1 MRKKEVKTEDE
12 EKDERCLSDEHS
24 GREALVFRDEDY
36 QTAAAMF
43 DALGDPSR
51 LKLIEY
57 LSRGEAC
64 VSEIAA
70 VYDESLSTISQRL
83 KLLRS
88 ERLVKKRRDGKHI
101 YYSLDDEHIEQLVR
115 NALQHAEEY

>member
-1 MRKKEVKTEDE
+1 MYKKIKTEDE
-12 EKDERCLSDEHS
+12 EKDELCLSGEHS
-24 GREALVFRDEDY
+24 GREALAFRDEDY

-43 DALGDPSR
+43 AALGDPSR
-51 LKLIEY
+51 LKLVEY

-70 VYDESLSTISQRL
+70 VYGDSLSTISQRL

-101 YYSLDDEHIEQLVR
+101 YYSLADEHVEQLVK

>member
-1 MRKKEVKTEDE
+1 MRKKKVKTEDE
-12 EKDERCLSDEHS
+12 EKDERCLSDGHS
-24 GREALVFRDEDY
+24 GREALAFRDEDY

-43 DALGDPSR
+43 AALGDHSR

-70 VYDESLSTISQRL
+70 VYGESLSTISQRL

-115 NALQHAEEY
+115 NALQHAQEY

>member
-1 MRKKEVKTEDE
+1 MRKEIKTDDE
-12 EKDERCLSDEHS
+12 EKDERCFSGEHS

-43 DALGDPSR
+43 AALGDPSR

-70 VYDESLSTISQRL
+70 VYGESLSTISQRL

>member
-1 MRKKEVKTEDE
+1 MYRKIKTEDE
-12 EKDERCLSDEHS
+12 EKNERCLSGEHS
-24 GREALVFRDEDY
+24 GREALTFRDEDY
-36 QTAAAMF
+36 RTAAAMF
-43 DALGDPSR
+43 AALGDPSR
-51 LKLIEY
+51 LKLVEY

-70 VYDESLSTISQRL
+70 VYGDGLSTISQRL

-101 YYSLDDEHIEQLVR
+101 YYSLADEHVEQLVR

>member
-1 MRKKEVKTEDE
+1 MYKGVKTEDE
-12 EKDERCLSDEHS
+12 EKDERCLSGEHS
-24 GREALVFRDEDY
+24 EREALVFRDEDY

-43 DALGDPSR
+43 AALGDPSR
-51 LKLIEY
+51 LKLVEY

-64 VSEIAA
+64 VSEIAT
-70 VYDESLSTISQRL
+70 VYGDGLSTISQRL

-101 YYSLDDEHIEQLVR
+101 YYSLADEHVEQLVR